1 MWGGGHGDGDGI
13 GVEETVIT
21 MHEERV
27 ARMIPEV
34 RRAVSDLRT
43 VREEMARHRG
53 FKPLTEEEIRDA
65 VNERREVCATSSGT
79 SDRP

>member
-1 MWGGGHGDGDGI
+1 
-13 GVEETVIT
+13 
-21 MHEERV
+21 
-27 ARMIPEV
+27 MIPEGRPGLAEV

-43 VREEMARHRG
+43 LREEMARHRG